1 MSPKSKQHYVFKKHV
16 TAILQER
23 GYPNEDKEQ
32 LYQVISPDGSVDWI
46 SKDKFEQT
54 HLLVGDISGYAPH
67 EQRVFIERAEL
78 SGRIAK
84 LAAFTGTNMFIELR
98 DERELLD
105 AQLQHMINYRRIL
118 DQRIDGVRLIGFQKT
133 SCSK

>member
-1 MSPKSKQHYVFKKHV
+1 MSPNSKQHYVFKKHV

-23 GYPNEDKEQ
+23 GYPNGYPNEDKEQ

-78 SGRIAK
+78 SDRIAK

-98 DERELLD
+98 DERELLN

-118 DQRIDGVRLIGFQKT
+118 DQRIDGM